1 VTDTVPFGHL
11 LFHHNEN
18 YLLQESGLDQLSEH
32 TLSIFTQAV
41 HGTTRL

>member
-32 TLSIFTQAV
+32 TPWE
-41 HGTTRL
+41 GNMG